1 MPGKL
6 PKRGPAGECS
16 VLTQA
21 AWLPGRGWS
30 GVPLRGWL
38 GLPSDF
44 LAQGTR
50 HRCRKPCVHLHQFE
64 TRPRPWSAVRGVI
77 RRFLLGGLRPSGRG
91 HVTSPSS
98 ARPLMRLTHVNMKRS
113 RHIIQL
119 SVFPRPAG
127 VHSGRLASKGAPALV
142 MPSSTRSY
150 ISAVTLLLQCTLGNA
165 VLAQEGQATTTTAS
179 ANDRGDACAQSIE
192 KVINLCMMRGLNNI
206 GRVNCDCVQDGRKWT
221 CTGAANCAK

>member
-1 MPGKL
+1 VFRVNSGRLAPGT
-6 PKRGPAGECS
+6 RMVRS
-16 VLTQA
+16 
-21 AWLPGRGWS
+21 S
-30 GVPLRGWL
+30 LRGWL

-91 HVTSPSS
+91 HVTPPSS

-127 VHSGRLASKGAPALV
+127 VHSGRLASQGGTGFGHAFVNSQIYL
-142 MPSSTRSY
+142 RSDAAFTMY
-150 ISAVTLLLQCTLGNA
+150 FGECSACSG
-165 VLAQEGQATTTTAS
+165 G
-179 ANDRGDACAQSIE
+179 
-192 KVINLCMMRGLNNI
+192 
-206 GRVNCDCVQDGRKWT
+206 
-221 CTGAANCAK
+221 TGHHNYSFSE